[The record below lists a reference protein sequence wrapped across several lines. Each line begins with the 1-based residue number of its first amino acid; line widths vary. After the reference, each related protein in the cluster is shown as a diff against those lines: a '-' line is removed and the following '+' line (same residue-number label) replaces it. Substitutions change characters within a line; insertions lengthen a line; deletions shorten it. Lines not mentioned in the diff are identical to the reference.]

1 MAEKNQRNLRTWI
14 EIDRQAL
21 ASNFKHLNRIA
32 GTRRAM
38 AVVKS
43 NAYGHGM
50 VLVAKFL
57 STLTPDTHHLLP
69 RLWFGV
75 DSITEAM
82 RLRKERIKNPI
93 LVLGYTLPEKFS
105 EAGRKNISVTVAH
118 FEGLDALVRLKTR
131 PQFHL
136 KIDSGMHRQGF
147 QASDIPRLIAEL
159 EKHHL
164 APRGVYSHLAKAE
177 DAQASKKQRQ
187 AFESCLAM
195 LRGAGIRPGIIHM
208 NGTGGAILRPRSRYD
223 MVRLGIGLYGYL
235 PSRDYR
241 YPVKRNFLKPALTWK
256 TIVAEVK
263 QVKKGERIGY
273 DLTERLKRDTLV
285 AILPVGYWHGLDR
298 GLSSIGEAL
307 IRGRR
312 AKILGR
318 VSMDITAVDAT
329 GIRGVKVGDEVA
341 LIGRQGRDAIS
352 ADEMAAKI
360 NTISY
365 EVLTRINPLIE
376 RVLI

>member
-1 MAEKNQRNLRTWI
+1 MRTWI

-21 ASNFKHLNRIA
+21 VSNLKRLKERAGSRRI
-32 GTRRAM
+32 M

-43 NAYGHGM
+43 NAYGHGI

-57 STLTPDTHHLLP
+57 SALAPDAYRLSL

-75 DSITEAM
+75 DSMAEAL
-82 RLRKERIKNPI
+82 RLRKEGVNNPI
-93 LVLGYTLPEKFS
+93 LVLGYTLPAKLP
-105 EAGRKNISVTVAH
+105 EAGRKSITVTIAH
-118 FEGLDALVRLKTR
+118 FEGLKALARLKRR
-131 PQFHL
+131 PEFHI

-147 QASDIPRLIAEL
+147 QMGDILRLIAEL
-159 EKHHL
+159 KKHRL
-164 APRGVYSHLAKAE
+164 APQGVYSHLAKAE
-177 DAQASKKQRQ
+177 DARVSAQQRKT
-187 AFESCLAM
+187 FESCLAA
-195 LRGAGIRPGIIHM
+195 LRSAGINTGIIHM
-208 NGTGGAILRPRSRYD
+208 NGTGGAILRLRSRYD
-223 MVRLGIGLYGYL
+223 MARLGIGLYGYL
-235 PSRDYR
+235 PSRGYR
-241 YPVKRNFLKPALTWK
+241 YPLKKNFFRPVLTWK

-263 QVKKGERIGY
+263 QVKKGEWIGY
-273 DLTERLKRDTLV
+273 DLTERLKRDTIV

-329 GIRGVKVGDEVA
+329 GIRGVKVGGEVV
-341 LIGRQGRDAIS
+341 LIGRQGQDAIS

-376 RVLI
+376 RIPV